1 MGSNEDKE
9 LRVTVND
16 EVSDLNQ
23 FNQAILKIDGQEYV
37 LKSNNHSSN
46 HQKLALRYFLIP
58 AVIGTLIYFLFFNS
72 REQLFIQLIG
82 RISIA
87 SAILL
92 IGSISGVITFA
103 IAFIVGKRIKLANLE
118 NIYWRNVPTILLS
131 FAIIIALAIL
141 FFFYLLGLLFEGLV
155 LDIYLSTLLTFIFIS
170 IINYVMISFVMVL
183 SPSLMTKLLVV
194 VILSGVII
202 SMITDSEAQWWQR
215 NLSFLGTQEASGAWQ
230 FNFTLMLSA
239 FMMIALVDYLFVGL
253 KKIYPKH
260 RPLTILRILLT
271 ITAICLGL
279 VGYFPSDGPGN
290 MPKYHNQSAAMLV
303 YMIIAMIIGI
313 KWFVPKVSREFVIT
327 SYVLGLMLFVVTY
340 YYLTGWYITLTGFEI
355 VSFVLA
361 FTWLMLL
368 LQTLDKASREPIP
381 VYDVDIEFKK
391 ETESKT

>member
-1 MGSNEDKE
+1 M
-9 LRVTVND
+9 
-16 EVSDLNQ
+16 
-23 FNQAILKIDGQEYV
+23 
-37 LKSNNHSSN
+37 
-46 HQKLALRYFLIP
+46 
-58 AVIGTLIYFLFFNS
+58 
-72 REQLFIQLIG
+72 
-82 RISIA
+82 
-87 SAILL
+87 L

-103 IAFIVGKRIKLANLE
+103 IAFIVGKRKKLANLE

-202 SMITDSEAQWWQR
+202 SMITNSEAQWWQR

-279 VGYFPSDGPGN
+279 VGYFPSDGPRN

-327 SYVLGLMLFVVTY
+327 SYVLGIMLFVVTY

-381 VYDVDIEFKK
+381 VYDVDIEVKK